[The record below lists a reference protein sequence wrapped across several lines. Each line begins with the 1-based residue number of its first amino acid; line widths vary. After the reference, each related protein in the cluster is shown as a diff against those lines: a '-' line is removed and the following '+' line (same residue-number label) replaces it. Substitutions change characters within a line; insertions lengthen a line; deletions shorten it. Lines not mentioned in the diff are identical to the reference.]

1 MVHDIARQ
9 LQNSSLA
16 YSTFFPASK
25 AEASPGENQSATGL
39 CECLFAVLAFDTS
52 LSSVGTLLLLFCS

>member
-16 YSTFFPASK
+16 YSKFFPASISK
-25 AEASPGENQSATGL
+25 PPDSPGESQSAT
-39 CECLFAVLAFDTS
+39 ASVNVS
-52 LSSVGTLLLLFCS
+52 LWC